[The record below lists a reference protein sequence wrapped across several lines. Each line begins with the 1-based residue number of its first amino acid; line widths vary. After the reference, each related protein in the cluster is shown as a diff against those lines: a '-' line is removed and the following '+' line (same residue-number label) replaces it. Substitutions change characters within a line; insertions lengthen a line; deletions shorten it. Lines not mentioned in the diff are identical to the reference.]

1 MPSINIISLRKEK
14 IMLTIIIGFLLFRIC
29 WKDVDYNNDSLTAA
43 ALIILIIFL
52 AGLADLSLISILL

>member
-1 MPSINIISLRKEK
+1 
-14 IMLTIIIGFLLFRIC
+14 MLTIIIGFLLFRIC